1 MNIGVLSMQGDVR
14 EHLRMLGRIG
24 ARAVE
29 VKWPSQLE
37 GLAGLIIPGGESTT
51 IGMLMDDYGFM
62 EAIPRRYVEGMAVWG
77 TCAGAILL
85 AKHLEPETRQP
96 RLGMM
101 DVTVRRNSYG
111 RQVDSFEEPLDIPE
125 IGPEPFLAVFIRAP
139 WIEAGDWGA
148 VEIMCR
154 QDGHVVM
161 AREDRMLATSF
172 HPEMTN
178 DERVHRYFVDRVCA
192 PAGALDSSR

>member
-24 ARAVE
+24 VRAVE
-29 VKWPSQLE
+29 VKWPAQLD

-51 IGMLMDDYGFM
+51 IGMLMQDYGFM
-62 EAIPRRYVEGMAVWG
+62 EIIPQRYLDGMAVWG

-85 AKHLEPETRQP
+85 AKHIEPETRQP

-101 DVTVRRNSYG
+101 DITVRRNSYG
-111 RQVDSFEEPLDIPE
+111 RQVDSFEEPLDIPDV
-125 IGPEPFLAVFIRAP
+125 GPEPFVAVFIRAP
-139 WIEAGDWGA
+139 WIEGGDWGA
-148 VEIMCR
+148 VRIMCR

-178 DERVHRYFVDRVCA
+178 DDRIHRYFVKEICGVR
-192 PAGALDSSR
+192 

>member
-14 EHLRMLGRIG
+14 EHLRMLRCIG
-24 ARAVE
+24 AQAVE
-29 VKWPSQLE
+29 VKWPAQLE

-51 IGMLMDDYGFM
+51 IGMLMEDYGFM
-62 EAIPRRYVEGMAVWG
+62 EAIPQRYLDGMAVWG
-77 TCAGAILL
+77 TCAGAIIL
-85 AKHLEPETRQP
+85 AKHIEPETRQP

-125 IGPEPFLAVFIRAP
+125 VGPEPFVAVFIRAP

-178 DERVHRYFVDRVCA
+178 DERVHRYFVDQVCA
-192 PAGALDSSR
+192 GEAGAPVR